1 MLYPIDETAKAV
13 GLAPQTVRNW
23 IASGVLPVPNH
34 RPGKGAKIGL
44 SRFEVIVVLVAAEL
58 SHVGIGPKSFSPIVP
73 QLAYNVK
80 MIAEYLQG
88 AEQGAYFIQSG
99 HEPVHMAEMVEQNSF
114 FAIYY
119 DPSAENGF
127 SCIAAKPGDTLETVD
142 TTKVVV
148 DALHL
153 HFKADSIL
161 KTLPQME

>member
-1 MLYPIDETAKAV
+1 MLYPVDETAKAT

-44 SRFEVIVVLVAAEL
+44 SRFEVLVVLVAAEL

-73 QLAYNVK
+73 QLAYKVK
-80 MIAEYLQG
+80 MMGEYIKG

-99 HEPVHMAEMVEQNSF
+99 HEPVPMAEMAERDRF

-119 DPSAENGF
+119 NPTVENGF
-127 SCIAAKPGDTLETVD
+127 SYIAAKPDEILETID

-148 DALHL
+148 DAFHL
-153 HFKADSIL
+153 FYKADEIL
-161 KTLPQME
+161 KNLPQME